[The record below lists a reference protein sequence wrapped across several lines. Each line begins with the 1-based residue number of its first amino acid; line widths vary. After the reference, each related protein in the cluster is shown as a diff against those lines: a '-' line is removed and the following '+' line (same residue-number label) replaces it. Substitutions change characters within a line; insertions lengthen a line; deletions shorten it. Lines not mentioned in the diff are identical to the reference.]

1 MKNSFSFILV
11 HLVVFLFCML
21 FFFSGC
27 GSIEGTRV
35 EVQTTTPNVWDA
47 TPAQSVSVKVVRTL

>member
-1 MKNSFSFILV
+1 MKISFVLFHLAFFLV
-11 HLVVFLFCML
+11 CML

-27 GSIEGTRV
+27 STIEGTRV

-47 TPAQSVSVKVVRTL
+47 SPAQSVSVKVVRTL

>member
-1 MKNSFSFILV
+1 MKISFVLFHLAFFLV
-11 HLVVFLFCML
+11 CML

-27 GSIEGTRV
+27 STIEGTRV
-35 EVQTTTPNVWDA
+35 EVQPTTPNVWDA

>member
-1 MKNSFSFILV
+1 MKISFVLFHLAFFLV
-11 HLVVFLFCML
+11 CML

-27 GSIEGTRV
+27 STIEGTRV

-47 TPAQSVSVKVVRTL
+47 TPAQSVSVKVVRAL

>member
-1 MKNSFSFILV
+1 MKISFVLFHLAFFLV
-11 HLVVFLFCML
+11 CML

-27 GSIEGTRV
+27 STIEGTRV

-47 TPAQSVSVKVVRTL
+47 TPAQSVSVKVVRTV

>member
-1 MKNSFSFILV
+1 MKTSFILF
-11 HLVVFLFCML
+11 HLAFFLICML

>member
-1 MKNSFSFILV
+1 MKTSFVLF
-11 HLVVFLFCML
+11 HLAFFLICML

-27 GSIEGTRV
+27 GTIEGTRV
-35 EVQTTTPNVWDA
+35 EVQTSTQNVWHA

>member
-1 MKNSFSFILV
+1 MKTSFVLFHLAFFLV
-11 HLVVFLFCML
+11 CML

-27 GSIEGTRV
+27 STIEGTRV
-35 EVQTTTPNVWDA
+35 EVQTTTPNVWDT

>member
-1 MKNSFSFILV
+1 MKTSFVLFHLAFFLV
-11 HLVVFLFCML
+11 CML

-27 GSIEGTRV
+27 STIEGTRV

-47 TPAQSVSVKVVRTL
+47 APAQSVSVKVVRTL

>member
-27 GSIEGTRV
+27 STIEGTRV
-35 EVQTTTPNVWDA
+35 EVQTGSPDVWTPN
-47 TPAQSVSVKVVRTL
+47 PSQSVSVKVVRTL

>member
-1 MKNSFSFILV
+1 
-11 HLVVFLFCML
+11 ML

>member
-1 MKNSFSFILV
+1 MKTSFILF
-11 HLVVFLFCML
+11 HLAFFLICML

-27 GSIEGTRV
+27 GSIEGTKV

>member
-1 MKNSFSFILV
+1 MKISFVLFHLAFFLV
-11 HLVVFLFCML
+11 CML

-27 GSIEGTRV
+27 STIEGTRV
-35 EVQTTTPNVWDA
+35 EVQTTTPNEWDA

>member
-1 MKNSFSFILV
+1 MKVSF
-11 HLVVFLFCML
+11 FLFHFVL
-21 FFFSGC
+21 FVICVLTFFSGC

>member
-1 MKNSFSFILV
+1 MKTSFILF
-11 HLVVFLFCML
+11 HLAFFLVCML

-27 GSIEGTRV
+27 GTIEGTRV
-35 EVQTTTPNVWDA
+35 EVQTTTPNVWDT